1 MNEPERHHA
10 ESKGPDSKSYKI
22 FLLRCPGKG
31 KTIGTEYRSVVTRVW
46 WRVVGEY
53 KGVQKNP
60 ALCI

>member
-1 MNEPERHHA
+1 MLNER
-10 ESKGPDSKSYKI
+10 KPDSKSYKI